1 MAAAA
6 SRALAA
12 IDVRAG
18 PAPRA
23 ENGPCGRRPRRQ
35 GVHHHHHHQRRRLT
49 LVPIRPRSRGE
60 RRSLRTS
67 SSSSSTSSTSS
78 SSSSA
83 SASLA
88 ETHRDGDLLSL
99 TLADAPPSLSSA
111 PLLRRAWYFEV
122 TSSSRAEANDAED
135 DDDDDDDAARDRDA
149 VEGVVRGV
157 RCVLARDPATRAL
170 SLAPAPPASQPAP
183 LALRKWVRD
192 AFPAWASLL
201 EELRDDGRYGRG
213 DATDFATRVHPNPTG
228 DDAMP
233 CAVTAVEWVTSYDA
247 LKAEVLRD
255 PSFWRDGTPPNAPPA
270 TPREQATLNAGEA
283 RPIRHTGPH
292 TTAFAL

>member
-122 TSSSRAEANDAED
+122 TSSSRAEANDAE

>member
-1 MAAAA
+1 MASVDHDAIRATV
-6 SRALAA
+6 SRFVEPYLARNPTARAGVDALASA
-12 IDVRAG
+12 APNGAADVHWDHLAF
-18 PAPRA
+18 
-23 ENGPCGRRPRRQ
+23 
-35 GVHHHHHHQRRRLT
+35 
-49 LVPIRPRSRGE
+49 RS
-60 RRSLRTS
+60 
-67 SSSSSTSSTSS
+67 
-78 SSSSA
+78 
-83 SASLA
+83 
-88 ETHRDGDLLSL
+88 
-99 TLADAPPSLSSA
+99 
-111 PLLRRAWYFEV
+111 F
-122 TSSSRAEANDAED
+122 
-135 DDDDDDDAARDRDA
+135 DRDA

>member
-1 MAAAA
+1 MAAAS
-6 SRALAA
+6 SRALTV

-18 PAPRA
+18 TAPRA
-23 ENGPCGRRPRRQ
+23 ERRAVGRRPRRHR
-35 GVHHHHHHQRRRLT
+35 HHHHRCQN
-49 LVPIRPRSRGE
+49 PSASAAG
-60 RRSLRTS
+60 SGAS
-67 SSSSSTSSTSS
+67 A
-78 SSSSA
+78 SSA

-99 TLADAPPSLSSA
+99 TLADAQTSLSSA

-122 TSSSRAEANDAED
+122 TSSSRAEANDAE